1 MIYIQIFLPAIL
13 SLAAFLM
20 MLKFG
25 LNKSGIFIAALC
37 AMAVYLLAE
46 SRVSFASAVNGTAL
60 TFVLIMRRF
69 CWPAFIRGER
79 KRRIMIDL
87 LVVNGIYPDFEEN
100 CLKEAN
106 IGIQSGKITY
116 IGLKGP
122 RPSRSWTSPAR
133 WFHRGLSISIC
144 MKTT

>member
-60 TFVLIMRRF
+60 TFVLIYAAILLAGVYQRR
-69 CWPAFIRGER
+69 
-79 KRRIMIDL
+79 K
-87 LVVNGIYPDFEEN
+87 
-100 CLKEAN
+100 KEKN
-106 IGIQSGKITY
+106 
-116 IGLKGP
+116 
-122 RPSRSWTSPAR
+122 
-133 WFHRGLSISIC
+133 HD
-144 MKTT
+144 